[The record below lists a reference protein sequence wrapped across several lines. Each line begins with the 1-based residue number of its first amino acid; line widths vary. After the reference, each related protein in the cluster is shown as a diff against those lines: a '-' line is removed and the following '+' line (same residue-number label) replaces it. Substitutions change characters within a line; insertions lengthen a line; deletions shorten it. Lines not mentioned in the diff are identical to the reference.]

1 MFKGGFLRVHFDV
14 SSSKNAVLQIL
25 WNYDKQSSS
34 EDFQSCSF
42 TGKERDEETG
52 YGYFGARYMDY
63 ELMTGWLSVDP
74 MSDKYPS
81 ISPYNYC
88 MWNPIKLV
96 DPNGMDTIISL
107 NLKKPDKKAY
117 YTADNYNAANET
129 YEKNMRLAKYARQ
142 YKNTS
147 DVIHVFAHGLV
158 DKHEK
163 YLNMMV
169 WANGEKVSPI
179 ELMYKMTNGGGSKV
193 YLENEY
199 SGKGSVIM
207 LHSCSAGHG
216 KNSFAQQFSE
226 FLPNCLIIA
235 PSDNIKVYKSS
246 TEYVQNGGC
255 WRFFY
260 NGEMIFSLPG
270 SSAFTNMLERIL
282 EQMGSE
288 KILELIKKQKQ
299 K

>member
-1 MFKGGFLRVHFDV
+1 MWKMTPKSAYQNDSF
-14 SSSKNAVLQIL
+14 SSKNMMGNDLLFSTFYQKRHL
-25 WNYDKQSSS
+25 GKPFQSVDNLYGYTTSV
-34 EDFQSCSF
+34 SCSF
-42 TGKERDEETG
+42 NGKEKDYESG
-52 YGYFGARYMDY
+52 FHYYGARYY
-63 ELMTGWLSVDP
+63 WSEVLTGRLSVDP
-74 MSDKYPS
+74 MADKYPS

-169 WANGEKVSPI
+169 WANGEKLVR
-179 ELMYKMTNGGGSKV
+179 LN
-193 YLENEY
+193 L
-199 SGKGSVIM
+199 
-207 LHSCSAGHG
+207 C
-216 KNSFAQQFSE
+216 
-226 FLPNCLIIA
+226 
-235 PSDNIKVYKSS
+235 IK
-246 TEYVQNGGC
+246 
-255 WRFFY
+255 
-260 NGEMIFSLPG
+260 
-270 SSAFTNMLERIL
+270 
-282 EQMGSE
+282 
-288 KILELIKKQKQ
+288 
-299 K
+299 